1 MIELYKTLLDCFIKR
16 NIINSH
22 SNLPHQIHV
31 KDPQN
36 CKSWDSIYL
45 GARVTEYILNHNLS
59 TEQLHILRARCIDF
73 YIEGAI
79 QIQNRFDFCSTVL
92 QNMGLL
98 NPHVI
103 FNEDRESIMP
113 LATHFPNL
121 VTKNNLQALDL
132 EWRQLRNSNLKYV
145 LFGFIKQIRFES
157 IKSTTF
163 FCKRRKN
170 IFAS

>member
-1 MIELYKTLLDCFIKR
+1 
-16 NIINSH
+16 
-22 SNLPHQIHV
+22 
-31 KDPQN
+31 
-36 CKSWDSIYL
+36 
-45 GARVTEYILNHNLS
+45 LS
-59 TEQLHILRARCIDF
+59 TEQLHILRARSIDF

-79 QIQNRFDFCSTVL
+79 QIQNRFDFSSTVL

-132 EWRQLRNSNLKYV
+132 EWRQLRNSNQKICTFWLKVENEKYAD
-145 LFGFIKQIRFES
+145 
-157 IKSTTF
+157 TTPVYPLLSKF
-163 FCKRRKN
+163 ALNLLSLPHSSANVER
-170 IFAS
+170 IFAQVNLLKTKQRNRVSTSTIVGLLHSKSYIKKPRG